1 MPKEYQ
7 IDGSKITSLD
17 TFFDEVSRT
26 LIPDH
31 KWGRN
36 LDAFD
41 DILSG
46 GFGTPP
52 EGFTLTWSQAALS
65 KENLGYAKTIE
76 YLEEK
81 LRRCHPGNRESVR
94 ADITSARA
102 QIGPTL
108 FDWLVEIIRDH
119 GPGGEKA
126 EDNVRLVL
134 D

>member
-1 MPKEYQ
+1 VTQEYA

-17 TFFDEVSRT
+17 AFYDEISRVLT
-26 LIPDH
+26 PGH
-31 KWGRN
+31 YWGRN

-46 GFGTPP
+46 GFGTPA
-52 EGFTLTWSQAALS
+52 EGFTLKWSQAALS
-65 KENLGYAKTIE
+65 KEKLGYTETTK

-81 LRRCHPGNRESVR
+81 LRRRHPSNRESVR
-94 ADITSARA
+94 VEIADARA
-102 QIGPTL
+102 KAGPTL

-119 GPGGEKA
+119 VPGGGQA